1 MFSNLGI
8 EMNQS
13 LLIRYFELKKLPPDL
28 RYFALK
34 RWEQDAKTKV
44 RQQKNS
50 VIGLCLVSGSRS
62 RR

>member
-1 MFSNLGI
+1 
-8 EMNQS
+8 MNQS

-34 RWEQDAKTKV
+34 RWEEEAKISIQQQENTITKF
-44 RQQKNS
+44 S
-50 VIGLCLVSGSRS
+50 LVSNF